1 MKTCSICKSTFANAA
16 SLYSHRYRFH
26 SKSKNPMYVPNTS
39 QHNNDSENNE
49 NQTSTSQ
56 EPVNIQHDK
65 SFLNY
70 EKILQE
76 LDMLKENNKYTEDS
90 LKDLRKCFVR
100 EKRRL
105 TEVVE
110 YLNKTA

>member
-1 MKTCSICKSTFANAA
+1 
-16 SLYSHRYRFH
+16 
-26 SKSKNPMYVPNTS
+26 
-39 QHNNDSENNE
+39 
-49 NQTSTSQ
+49 
-56 EPVNIQHDK
+56 
-65 SFLNY
+65 
-70 EKILQE
+70 
-76 LDMLKENNKYTEDS
+76 MLKENNKYTEDS